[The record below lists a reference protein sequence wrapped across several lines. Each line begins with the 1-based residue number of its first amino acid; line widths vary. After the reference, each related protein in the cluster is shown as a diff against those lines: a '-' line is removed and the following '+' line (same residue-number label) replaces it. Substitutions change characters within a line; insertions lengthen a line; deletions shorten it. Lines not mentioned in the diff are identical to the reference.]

1 MQAHPCIACM
11 GLIFSAQGLLVW
23 MFPPLSS
30 VCAGCYP
37 PERGRADV
45 PTCMCSRALC
55 QWGQQLWRVLLSQQ
69 WWQPGAHDGS
79 GSSHLLLELRQAV
92 SSCLSTHIQG
102 KKILWQS
109 CPSPH
114 MPPNNGNLPLMGS
127 GFFQSLLWLHHTPA
141 PSCHLHTAN
150 SQSSPGV

>member
-69 WWQPGAHDGS
+69 WWQPGHWLGGGRMTLWWAFDGGWGEGRVH
-79 GSSHLLLELRQAV
+79 GSVMSVV
-92 SSCLSTHIQG
+92 SE
-102 KKILWQS
+102 
-109 CPSPH
+109 
-114 MPPNNGNLPLMGS
+114 
-127 GFFQSLLWLHHTPA
+127 
-141 PSCHLHTAN
+141 
-150 SQSSPGV
+150 